1 MIISPL
7 SANNEPHEAK
17 RLAIDIN
24 TRKAN
29 SIEVEEIPIP
39 ERVGSQ
45 KIAEVLERY
54 YREMPDLLRPF
65 EMGKLLAKSIRD
77 PHSEQELKKS
87 LAIHLNSSNIKTDLK
102 KDSEELVAILFGV
115 LLGVSE
121 FKDKIYEQNRKQ
133 RRDTNN
139 RQNNRGSKQVPF
151 I

>member
-54 YREMPDLLRPF
+54 YREMPDTISSITQVGNRIT
-65 EMGKLLAKSIRD
+65 LAQPSVYGT
-77 PHSEQELKKS
+77 
-87 LAIHLNSSNIKTDLK
+87 NSQDL
-102 KDSEELVAILFGV
+102 
-115 LLGVSE
+115 
-121 FKDKIYEQNRKQ
+121 Q
-133 RRDTNN
+133 
-139 RQNNRGSKQVPF
+139 
-151 I
+151 